1 MKSRLFIYMLSF
13 AGLITQ
19 FSCKKFLDQD
29 PKTALTQEQVFSK
42 LSNIEPVIGGLYI
55 KWRDTRKD
63 RGGFIF
69 QLGGDE
75 AQQGAFQ
82 VNTDADQS
90 GLDKYNGF
98 LAPRN
103 NAITGQWDARWPIV
117 NTAAQ
122 AVYGLQNNKEDTVK
136 ANILQGE
143 ARFIRAAL
151 TFELAQYW
159 GEIPIIDQ
167 ARQNEL
173 GRRRQPLDKVYSF
186 IIQDLQFA
194 AAHLPETQSDK
205 KRATRYAAIALL
217 GKVYMY
223 APQESSF
230 RDFQKAAQQF
240 NTIISSG
247 KYSLA
252 ANFADLYDYTKPNG
266 PESIYEFQF
275 INVYPDNNQ
284 IQWQMGSRALA
295 NIDEYCYFGG
305 YDLMVPTKYCYSDV
319 SQGGIW
325 EPGDVRKNQ
334 SIRYNFTYRMSNGR
348 DTVPKLP
355 PGFGGDEL
363 DPHVKKFEDPR
374 TQGNNSFWNSGKDVF
389 YLRYADILLCYAEC
403 LNELQRTAEG
413 VNYVNQVRTRAF
425 GGSLPQNMQWS
436 PGMSQA
442 DFRTKI
448 LDERMRELCFE
459 GWRRMDLIRTGKL
472 VELVKARNKWAAQS
486 NTIQT
491 FHNRY
496 PIPLTEILQNPDIP
510 ASAQNAGYQ

>member
-1 MKSRLFIYMLSF
+1 M
-13 AGLITQ
+13 TQ

-29 PKTALTQEQVFSK
+29 PKTALTQEQTFGK
-42 LSNIEPVIGGLYI
+42 LSNIEPLISGLYT
-55 KWRDTRKD
+55 KWRDSRKD

-82 VNTDADQS
+82 VMTDPDQS

-103 NAITGQWDARWPIV
+103 NALTAQWDARWPIV
-117 NTAAQ
+117 NAAAQ
-122 AVYGLQNNKEDTVK
+122 AIYGLQNNKEDTAKRNVLL
-136 ANILQGE
+136 AE
-143 ARFIRAAL
+143 ASFIRAAVS
-151 TFELAQYW
+151 FELTQYW

-167 ARQNEL
+167 ARQDEL
-173 GRRRQPLDKVYSF
+173 GRHRQPLNQVYDY
-186 IIQDLQFA
+186 IVKDLQFA
-194 AAHLPETQSDK
+194 ADHLPETQSDK
-205 KRATRYAAIALL
+205 KRATKYAAITLL

-223 APQESSF
+223 APQESTF
-230 RDFQKAAQQF
+230 RDFQKAAEQF
-240 NTIISSG
+240 NKVIGSG
-247 KYSLA
+247 KYSLVA
-252 ANFADLYDYTKPNG
+252 KFADLYDPSKANG

-275 INVYPDNNQ
+275 NNVYPDNNQ

-295 NIDEYCYFGG
+295 NIYGYCYFGG

-319 SQGGIW
+319 SQGGLW
-325 EPGDVRKNQ
+325 ETGDLRKNE
-334 SIRYNFTYRMSNGR
+334 SIRYDFTYGNIKP
-348 DTVPKLP
+348 TLP
-355 PGFGGDEL
+355 SGFGGDEL
-363 DPHVKKFEDPR
+363 DPHVKKYEDRR
-374 TQGNNSFWNSGKDVF
+374 TDSTLSFWNSGKDVF
-389 YLRYADILLCYAEC
+389 YLRYADVLLCYAEC
-403 LNELQRTAEG
+403 LNELQRTGEA
-413 VNYVNQVRTRAF
+413 VSYVNQVRARGF
-425 GGSLPQNMQWS
+425 GGTLPAGMQWS
-436 PGMSQA
+436 GGMSQA
-442 DFRTKI
+442 EFRTRI

-486 NTIQT
+486 NTIQA